1 MNRENSPVIREI
13 NTKASEKINPKTR
26 TVGSFIQL
34 PFLIINARISV
45 KMQIIKPNS
54 PNPSKSPGIR
64 LTGSLCFICLS
75 IFLILCDS
83 PAHAKCVGRFVNPMT
98 DICWKCIFPLKIAG
112 VTVVKGNPSP
122 ATTNAPLCLCNRP
135 GIPLPVP
142 GIPISFWEPVRLVDV
157 TRTPYCLINMGGVQI
172 ANTGVRGRGDVE
184 ENTDDGTRH
193 SFYHVHWYVYPIAY
207 WLEILTD
214 FLCLENFAIDLAY
227 LTELDP
233 FWNDDEKSFILNPEA
248 VLFGNPLAQAA
259 CAADCVAATADLPRN
274 ELFWCSGCQG
284 GLYPFTGTINDHMGG
299 IQASLLITGKFMAKL
314 HREGLLWGTYG
325 VKGLC
330 GKYPMPIIKKN
341 MYRLQMTYPIPTT
354 QNCYPLG
361 HTEVMWQ
368 GGKEYPYTGSDFGYL
383 VWRNRDCCML

>member
-1 MNRENSPVIREI
+1 
-13 NTKASEKINPKTR
+13 
-26 TVGSFIQL
+26 
-34 PFLIINARISV
+34 
-45 KMQIIKPNS
+45 
-54 PNPSKSPGIR
+54 
-64 LTGSLCFICLS
+64 
-75 IFLILCDS
+75 
-83 PAHAKCVGRFVNPMT
+83 
-98 DICWKCIFPLKIAG
+98 
-112 VTVVKGNPSP
+112 
-122 ATTNAPLCLCNRP
+122 
-135 GIPLPVP
+135 
-142 GIPISFWEPVRLVDV
+142 
-157 TRTPYCLINMGGVQI
+157 MGGVQI

-184 ENTDDGTRH
+184 ENTNDGTRH

-214 FLCLENFAIDLAY
+214 FLCLENFAVDLAY

-383 VWRNRDCCML
+383 VWRNRDCCLL